1 MLKQVRH
8 ISEGN
13 FYGLRVTN
21 KAQKLSLEKEIR
33 TLKACKDVQSH
44 VYRKEE
50 KELIS
55 TLKRL
60 QVTKQ
65 DHFDHH
71 ENYEHPERLPSHHDR
86 RPSFHTKQHPGDE
99 HRPLQRPAERHDRKL
114 HVKVKSE
121 ISDQRSST
129 KVPCQVNVCANASDV
144 SVIIS
149 LSPITNSNN
158 AAKQISGATLPPVS
172 KPPKREFGTDIH
184 RTEAFMSC
192 VICNLPRYAHQGRES
207 KNVCTCHVDPSK
219 HPHHSQG
226 HKDASKKRR
235 KSHTDEED
243 LRKFAAKRERRRS
256 LEVDDLPTRQ
266 ALKQGITKSV
276 AHEKHHGRSRASSF
290 EEDNKGSHV
299 PKGFDEYTAYV
310 PGVGPHRRNIP
321 ENKFAPTDH
330 GHDHGQRNRG
340 NTLGYPRSRRA
351 SLDEGR
357 SRWSS
362 YTEGRSRE
370 SSLGEHDE
378 PHYMRPL
385 RGHVSRHNRT
395 RQEEEL
401 HDLYNR
407 LQKVFPLQDRR
418 QYSGEEGDRQ
428 HRDAAANGRA
438 EDQPPAFSGL
448 QHPDNIINHHH
459 FLPHEAINK
468 QEKTRSTSHH
478 APAHPAGYHILGADR
493 HGNKQD
499 FYVTPGSTS
508 HIAAAFDRNH
518 DQDSGTHAM
527 LMKLKQLLNVYH
539 QMDNEAPRYPWP
551 SPPTVKFTSEEFQKL
566 RNCRYLRLT
575 KSNIESLKQLEK
587 QVHEQNGHKGETKLP
602 EN

>member
-21 KAQKLSLEKEIR
+21 KAQKLSLDKEIR
-33 TLKACKDVQSH
+33 TLEACKDVQSH

-71 ENYEHPERLPSHHDR
+71 EDYEHPERLPSHHDR
-86 RPSFHTKQHPGDE
+86 RPSFHTKRHPGDD
-99 HRPLQRPAERHDRKL
+99 HRPLRRPAERHDRKL

-129 KVPCQVNVCANASDV
+129 KVPCQVNVCANTSDV

-149 LSPITNSNN
+149 LSPIANTNN
-158 AAKQISGATLPPVS
+158 AAKQISAATLPPVS
-172 KPPKREFGTDIH
+172 KPPKREVGTDIH

-192 VICNLPRYAHQGRES
+192 VICNLPRYAQGRES
-207 KNVCTCHVDPSK
+207 KNVCTCHADPSK
-219 HPHHSQG
+219 HPHHGQE

-235 KSHTDEED
+235 KSYTDEED
-243 LRKFAAKRERRRS
+243 LQKFAAKRERRRS
-256 LEVDDLPTRQ
+256 LEVDDLPARH

-276 AHEKHHGRSRASSF
+276 AHARHHERSRASSF
-290 EEDNKGSHV
+290 EEDNKSSHA
-299 PKGFDEYTAYV
+299 PRGFDEYTAYV
-310 PGVGPHRRNIP
+310 PGVGAQRRNFP
-321 ENKFAPTDH
+321 ENNRASTDH
-330 GHDHGQRNRG
+330 GHDHGQRSRG
-340 NTLGYPRSRRA
+340 NTLGYPKSRRA

-385 RGHVSRHNRT
+385 RGHGSRHNRT

-407 LQKVFPLQDRR
+407 LHKVFPPHDRR
-418 QYSGEEGDRQ
+418 QYNGEEGDRHHRYIHHPGDHPHATHLPLSKS

-438 EDQPPAFSGL
+438 EDQSPAFSGL

-478 APAHPAGYHILGADR
+478 APAHPAGYHILGVDR
-493 HGNKQD
+493 HGNRQE
-499 FYVTPGSTS
+499 VS
-508 HIAAAFDRNH
+508 
-518 DQDSGTHAM
+518 
-527 LMKLKQLLNVYH
+527 
-539 QMDNEAPRYPWP
+539 
-551 SPPTVKFTSEEFQKL
+551 
-566 RNCRYLRLT
+566 
-575 KSNIESLKQLEK
+575 
-587 QVHEQNGHKGETKLP
+587 
-602 EN
+602 